1 MCPRRCPCSRCC
13 RCSRCARCSLEVPLS
28 WQGTPDTRLMW
39 HRQSLS
45 RCAIGQALRLIAYVH
60 VTLYMHVQISSI
72 SSVLCVYCNEGV
84 SVFVGITTIIICPA
98 YSQLHSAPS
107 LSLHVHVTS
116 HMHVQISSI
125 SSMLCVSMHSVHA
138 LCMCFYAAKCQNA
151 AAIGCFVSVCI
162 KSTDES

>member
-72 SSVLCVYCNEGV
+72 SSMLCVYCNAGV
-84 SVFVGITTIIICPA
+84 SVCWHH
-98 YSQLHSAPS
+98 HSHHRSRIFSAAFCAES
-107 LSLHVHVTS
+107 LTAHVHVTS